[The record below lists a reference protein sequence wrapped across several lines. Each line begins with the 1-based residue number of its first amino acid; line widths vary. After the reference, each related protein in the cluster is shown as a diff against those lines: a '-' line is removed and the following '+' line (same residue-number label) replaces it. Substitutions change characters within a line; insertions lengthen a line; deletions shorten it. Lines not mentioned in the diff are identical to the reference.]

1 VRLENPPDPPDGRAR
16 RGARRFLG
24 DLEARGL
31 TDRVLVVATMSE
43 FGRRPELYGSGGLD
57 HGTAS
62 AALLAGAVSLGR
74 IGKPL
79 DLEQLDEDDNFVA
92 TTLMDQYYATLA
104 ETWFGVPAGDLLPG
118 SPTPSSRKPHSQ
130 LAINVRRAQNQC
142 AAPSALT

>member
-43 FGRRPELYGSGGLD
+43 FGRRPELNGSGGLD

-79 DLEQLDEDDNFVA
+79 DLDQLDEDDNFVA

-118 SPTPSSRKPHSQ
+118 SPH
-130 LAINVRRAQNQC
+130 
-142 AAPSALT
+142 ALQ

>member
-1 VRLENPPDPPDGRAR
+1 VRGRRFGPRPRTSVVRLENPPDPPDGRAR
-16 RGARRFLG
+16 RFLG
-24 DLEARGL
+24 DLEARGF

-43 FGRRPELYGSGGLD
+43 FRRRPELNGSGGFD

-79 DLEQLDEDDNFVA
+79 DLDQLDGDDNFVA

-104 ETWFGVPAGDLLPG
+104 ETWFGVPTGDLLPG
-118 SPTPSSRKPHSQ
+118 SPH
-130 LAINVRRAQNQC
+130 
-142 AAPSALT
+142 ALQ